1 VAGLGEYD
9 IHYKK
14 PHIAISLS
22 HISQLLLHR
31 HVTPTLSP
39 PSISHSFSFIHS
51 PPFTRRRNM
60 PAATTTTAAESSSV
74 SGQTICVTGA
84 GGFIASWM
92 VKLLLEKGYTVR
104 GTLRNP
110 GTNILLNSL
119 I

>member
-1 VAGLGEYD
+1 
-9 IHYKK
+9 
-14 PHIAISLS
+14 
-22 HISQLLLHR
+22 
-31 HVTPTLSP
+31 
-39 PSISHSFSFIHS
+39 
-51 PPFTRRRNM
+51 M
-60 PAATTTTAAESSSV
+60 PAATNAAAESSSI

-110 GTNILLNSL
+110 GESSLLNSL